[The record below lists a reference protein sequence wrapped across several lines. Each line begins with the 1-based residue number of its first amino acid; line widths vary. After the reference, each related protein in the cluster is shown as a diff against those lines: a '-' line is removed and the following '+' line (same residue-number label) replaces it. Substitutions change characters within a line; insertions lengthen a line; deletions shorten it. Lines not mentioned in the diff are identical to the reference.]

1 MMLFS
6 PKFLIIST
14 LILLFSHLSQAY
26 SPATYGGFALGY
38 TWTEANVS
46 DPVVNFGGETETPTY
61 GDIKNQGLPFS
72 LYMGMRFHPNYGFE
86 FGYMNYGSINFNKT
100 LTKVNSGNELIS
112 TSVRKNE
119 IQTSGFFLSHVLFY
133 NLSQNINLQ
142 LKAGVLFG
150 ANEYT
155 EDELLT
161 IQPSDTS
168 TTVQV
173 VDNFTTNQDAFAK
186 AHLALAASYRSSDD
200 WSWLFQVNH
209 INFENEDEAETFD
222 RWFSNVS
229 LRYHF

>member
-1 MMLFS
+1 MPF
-6 PKFLIIST
+6 KIFIIFT
-14 LILLFSHLSQAY
+14 LSLLFSQVSLAY
-26 SPATYGGFALGY
+26 PAATYGGLALGY
-38 TWTEANVS
+38 TWTEADVS
-46 DPVVNFGGETETPTY
+46 DPVVDFGGELETPTY
-61 GDIKNQGLPFS
+61 GEIKDQGLPFS

-86 FGYMNYGSINFNKT
+86 FGYMNYGSIKFNKT
-100 LTKVNSGNELIS
+100 LTKTKNNGTELVS
-112 TSVRKNE
+112 TSARKSE
-119 IQTSGFFLSHVLFY
+119 IKTSGFYLSHVLFY
-133 NLSQNINLQ
+133 NLTQDINLQ
-142 LKAGVLFG
+142 LKAGILFG

-155 EDELLT
+155 DDELLT

-222 RWFSNVS
+222 QWFSNVS